1 MIDFLAG
8 TGLTTL
14 SVLIG
19 YLLITE
25 NHQRPAKP
33 LVDEYTFLLL
43 IAIAL
48 ICGWRGSSEI
58 LTLAGLN
65 QEWRWYS
72 PSLFVLGCG
81 WGLWHSLRSRPTK
94 RPARGSN
101 HSKPSSS
108 RQEVE

>member
-1 MIDFLAG
+1 MIALL
-8 TGLTTL
+8 TGMGLMAL
-14 SVLIG
+14 SVVMG
-19 YLLITE
+19 YLLLTD
-25 NHQRPAKP
+25 NHQGPAKP
-33 LVDEYTFLLL
+33 LVDEYTILLL
-43 IAIAL
+43 IAIAI

-65 QEWRWYS
+65 LEWRYYS

-94 RPARGSN
+94 LPARGSN
-101 HSKPSSS
+101 HSQPACC